1 MKFILSAILI
11 LCTAFSKAQTSPFKI
26 NTTHLTGNVYVYVSY
41 GLPDDKTPF
50 PANGLYIVTANGII
64 LIDTPWDEAQ
74 TQQLI
79 DTLQQR
85 YKQKIKLCIST
96 HFHSDRTAGLDL
108 LKKNGVK
115 TYASRLT
122 NKLAKQGGN
131 KQAEFTFSKDTIFKV
146 GGTAVQTYF
155 PGEGHTKDN
164 IVVWLPQSKVL
175 FGGCLIKSME
185 TNSIGYTVDANV
197 TEWPAS
203 VTRVKNRFKNIKYL
217 IPGHQGW
224 QGDTS
229 MFNNTINIV
238 KEK

>member
-1 MKFILSAILI
+1 MLV
-11 LCTAFSKAQTSPFKI
+11 LCATFGKAQTRPFKI
-26 NTTHLTGNVYVYVSY
+26 STTHLTGNVYVYVSY

-74 TQQLI
+74 TQQLV
-79 DTLQQR
+79 DTLQRR

-115 TYASRLT
+115 TYATVLT
-122 NKLAKQGGN
+122 NQLAKRHGN
-131 KQAEFTFSKDTIFKV
+131 KQAEFTFSKDTVFNV
-146 GGTAVQTYF
+146 GGGVAVQTFF
-155 PGEGHTKDN
+155 PGGGHTKDN

-185 TNSIGYTVDANV
+185 TNSIGYTADANIP
-197 TEWPAS
+197 EWPGS
-203 VTRVKNRFKNIKYL
+203 ITRVKNRFKNIRYL

-224 QGDTS
+224 QGDML
-229 MFNNTINIV
+229 MFGHTISIV
-238 KEK
+238 KQPG